1 MSSCLRWPI
10 PVSHDIGVLM
20 SSCPMGSDF
29 SVVLLQPFAGLS
41 FYHAMDLLRIASSRL
56 ISSHDIVT
64 LYAGLGFAIMPFD
77 GLRIFRNIISWVCQ
91 GHRHRFCGHD
101 IVTLWGV
108 ESCLSCH
115 GWAKICDL
123 WS

>member
-1 MSSCLRWPI
+1 MTLSRGELVSSCLRWPI

-20 SSCPMGSDF
+20 SSCLMGSDF

-41 FYHAMDLLRIASSRL
+41 FYHAMDLLKLGSSRL

-77 GLRIFRNIISWVCQ
+77 GLRIFRNIISWVCNHANAGQ
-91 GHRHRFCGHD
+91 
-101 IVTLWGV
+101 
-108 ESCLSCH
+108 
-115 GWAKICDL
+115 
-123 WS
+123 